1 MVSESGGG
9 GDEDSLEGLC
19 ESCKDNFRTGTLTDL
34 DIDIAVTLLE
44 LEEQNPE
51 LKLKEASFY
60 KSIDLGTRVIL
71 VVGKGESDLYKKVI
85 KDLQKRLTLPRL
97 EFIEKGKSSGGDF
110 KSQIAD
116 FVQPGKLLG
125 VNQVF
130 LPTGDNEYKARVQIK
145 ETDKLPMPVQAI
157 EQLIHE
163 YTGKIVRLDL
173 TVVS

>member
-1 MVSESGGG
+1 MVAESGSG

-19 ESCKDNFRTGTLTDL
+19 ESCKDNFLKGSLTDL

-44 LEEQNPE
+44 LEEENPD
-51 LKLKEASFY
+51 LKLKESSFY
-60 KSIDLGTRVIL
+60 KSIDLGSTRVIL
-71 VVGKGESDLYKKVI
+71 VVGKGETDLYKKII
-85 KDLQKRLTLPRL
+85 KELQKRLNLPRL
-97 EFIEKGKSSGGDF
+97 EFIEKGKSSGDL

-130 LPTGDNEYKARVQIK
+130 LPTGDNEYKARVQVK
-145 ETDKLPMPVQAI
+145 ETDRLPMPVEAI

-163 YTGKIVRLDL
+163 YTGKLVRVELI
-173 TVVS
+173 VVS